1 MRQVGR
7 SVQCRQNRRGRTAA
21 TWPYSVRIKGSRNF
35 PTSGLRCGGRDGGA
49 RENSGLART
58 APHERTLSVDS
69 PAALAEAGRGPRCH
83 CGGGLRVLFCGDL
96 RSRLSNPSGD
106 RDPPGGQPI
115 RRVVLPGHPLLCD
128 NRRELSCGPPGWM
141 VAGDLE
147 PRRAQL
153 GSVCCTVARRTGGW
167 KFQLGHV
174 LWAAEL
180 GVVPPRRNMRKPAVG
195 HDYDHNDGPTSLY
208 VRRRKERNA
217 GCARDDFRGGRSRGQ
232 PPEIRDPES
241 AQRTEDRTQSANEKP

>member
-83 CGGGLRVLFCGDL
+83 CGGGLRLLFCGDL
-96 RSRLSNPSGD
+96 RSQLSNPSGD
-106 RDPPGGQPI
+106 RDPPGKQPI

-141 VAGDLE
+141 VAGTWSLGAHNLGACA
-147 PRRAQL
+147 AQSPGGPVDGNFSWVMSY
-153 GSVCCTVARRTGGW
+153 GSLNSGSY
-167 KFQLGHV
+167 L
-174 LWAAEL
+174 L
-180 GVVPPRRNMRKPAVG
+180 GVTCG
-195 HDYDHNDGPTSLY
+195 S
-208 VRRRKERNA
+208 
-217 GCARDDFRGGRSRGQ
+217 Q
-232 PPEIRDPES
+232 PSVTITIT
-241 AQRTEDRTQSANEKP
+241 ATVQLVYT